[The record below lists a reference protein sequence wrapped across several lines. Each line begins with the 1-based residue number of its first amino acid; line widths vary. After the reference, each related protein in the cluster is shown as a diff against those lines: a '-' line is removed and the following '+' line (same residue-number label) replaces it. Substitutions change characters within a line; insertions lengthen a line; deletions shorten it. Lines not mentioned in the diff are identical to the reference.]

1 MASPPNRWY
10 FSYACNLFES
20 WIKSRLKES
29 CRASAFGQRI
39 VGVLESKRLCKICS
53 LGFEALLIGDLLG
66 VTGHGWL
73 RSWRR
78 CTEKGFVGEEKSAK
92 RDYMKEP
99 SSEIFGS
106 CIIRTFRMVTDR
118 RMSVR
123 NDGDENMDKTR
134 YYLHGKAY

>member
-1 MASPPNRWY
+1 MRWPHHP
-10 FSYACNLFES
+10 
-20 WIKSRLKES
+20 IVVISRTLVVFLKAGS
-29 CRASAFGQRI
+29 NPGLKNCARASAFGQRI

-53 LGFEALLIGDLLG
+53 LGFEALLIGGLLG

-99 SSEIFGS
+99 SSEILGS
-106 CIIRTFRMVTDR
+106 CII
-118 RMSVR
+118 
-123 NDGDENMDKTR
+123 E
-134 YYLHGKAY
+134 LLEW